1 MKPFLT
7 LFAFA
12 ISVSL
17 VLAQPPK
24 GPVTPGTTFGDKVI
38 VAGAVPAASLP
49 TLLKNNE
56 ARQLKVE
63 GIVTEVCDKKGC
75 WVSLEMP
82 DKSKVFVKMKDYGFF
97 VPVELKGK
105 TVVIDGEA
113 KIIKTSVEELK
124 HYAEDAKKSKEEI
137 DAITEPKEEI
147 RLTANGIVIVK

>member
-75 WVSLEMP
+75 WVFRFHQKP
-82 DKSKVFVKMKDYGFF
+82 C
-97 VPVELKGK
+97 
-105 TVVIDGEA
+105 
-113 KIIKTSVEELK
+113 
-124 HYAEDAKKSKEEI
+124 
-137 DAITEPKEEI
+137 
-147 RLTANGIVIVK
+147 R